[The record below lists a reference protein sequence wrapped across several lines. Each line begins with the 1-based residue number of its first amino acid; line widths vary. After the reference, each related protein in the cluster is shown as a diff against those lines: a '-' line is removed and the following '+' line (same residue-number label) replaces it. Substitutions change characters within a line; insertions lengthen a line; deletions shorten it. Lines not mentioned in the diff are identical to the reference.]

1 METLSIDNF
10 LTIKKAKIQL
20 KRVNIFIGPQG
31 QGKSIVSKLIYFFK
45 EIPLNL
51 IDSALEQDDL
61 RETKRKLTSS
71 FFKIFPKSYWEKT
84 KFSITYETNHHTI
97 HVTNLVLASKKNR
110 FDLELSSTIK
120 DGLRLARQQAKKE
133 LSQINEKSISN
144 YNRYKSQE
152 NAKKNI
158 AKRIFQTAENPR
170 LEEVMYIP
178 AGRAFFSTLQKNIFL
193 FLSTSNSLD
202 HFLTEFGSIFER
214 TKAPYTYDKLLSKTP
229 KEVIALSEKL
239 IRGKFHKEKGN
250 EWIVGS
256 NGKVLL
262 SQASSGQQEALPLAL
277 ILSTWPYVRSENVIN
292 TFIIEEPEAHLFPAS
307 QNTVISLISRAYNQG
322 KGDSSYII
330 TTHSPYIISVI
341 NTMIQAGNAMINND
355 AKRDKIS
362 EIMPPEEHLIFS
374 EVSAYVINNGKIED
388 ILDYENNLINASPI
402 DEISSHISATYDALL
417 EIEFEE

>member
-1 METLSIDNF
+1 MEILSIDNF

-20 KRVNIFIGPQG
+20 KRVNVFIGPQG

-61 RETKRKLTSS
+61 RETRRKLTAS

-84 KFSITYETNHHTI
+84 RFSIVYETNYHTI
-97 HVTNLVLASKKNR
+97 NITNKVLVSKKNK
-110 FDLELSSTIK
+110 FNLELSPTII
-120 DGLRLARQQAKKE
+120 DGLRSARQQAKKE
-133 LSQINEKSISN
+133 LSQINDKSLNSLN
-144 YNRYKSQE
+144 KYRTQE

-158 AKRIFQTAENPR
+158 AKRIFQGVKNPR

-214 TKAPYTYDKLLSKTP
+214 TKVPFTYEKLISKTP

-239 IRGKFHKEKGN
+239 IRGKFLKEKGN
-250 EWIVGS
+250 EWIQSSSGR
-256 NGKVLL
+256 VLL
-262 SQASSGQQEALPLAL
+262 SQASSGQQEAFPLAL
-277 ILSTWPYVRSENVIN
+277 ILSTWPYLKAENVIN

-307 QNTVISLISRAYNQG
+307 QNTVLSLISRAYNQG
-322 KGDSSYII
+322 RGDNSYVI

-341 NTMIQAGNAMINND
+341 NTMIQASNAMVNNESKTED
-355 AKRDKIS
+355 IIK
-362 EIMPPEEHLIFS
+362 IMPLEEHIEFS
-374 EVSAYVINNGKIED
+374 EVSAYVINNGRIDD
-388 ILDYENNLINASPI
+388 ILDHENHLINASPI
-402 DEISSHISATYDALL
+402 DEISSHISETYDALL
-417 EIEFEE
+417 DIEFEG